1 MLELKEL
8 KEKTH
13 LINDLNQNLKAKY
26 EEAINNAAAMDQD
39 FQKYKLAFETAE
51 ESAEKW

>member
-13 LINDLNQNLKAKY
+13 LINDLNQTLKAKY
-26 EEAINNAAAMDQD
+26 EEAINNAAVMDQD
-39 FQKYKLAFETAE
+39 LQKYRLAFETAE
-51 ESAEKW
+51 ESAKQW